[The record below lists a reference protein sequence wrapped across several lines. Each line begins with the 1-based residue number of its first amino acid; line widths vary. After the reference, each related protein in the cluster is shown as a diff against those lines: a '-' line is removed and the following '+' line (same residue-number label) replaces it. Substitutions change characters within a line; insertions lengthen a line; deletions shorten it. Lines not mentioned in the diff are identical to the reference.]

1 MSLLTFAITNSFSVH
16 YNHMKCDS
24 SDSNFKNKSIRVYSC
39 KNQFSLKHLV
49 QELLY
54 YAIHNPKDI
63 LLGSMTR

>member
-1 MSLLTFAITNSFSVH
+1 MSLLTFAITNSLSTY
-16 YNHMKCDS
+16 YNYVKYDS
-24 SDSNFKNKSIRVYSC
+24 SDSNFKNKSMRVYSC

-49 QELLY
+49 QELLH